1 MVSKNLSPN
10 KMVLNLKSFGEDGI
24 GQFHFYERYHQ
35 SFKEPCL
42 CQKQNG
48 PGLDSSSSELCDLG
62 RSPLWV

>member
-1 MVSKNLSPN
+1 MHFEYYLFSILKPGKSDSMVSKNLSPN

-42 CQKQNG
+42 
-48 PGLDSSSSELCDLG
+48 S
-62 RSPLWV
+62 